1 MKEELINKGT
11 NMMVPFLVGGVV
23 GAGIALFLAPKPG
36 KEIRNDIKRF
46 ATSTKDRVNLTIVKG
61 KELFDEGR
69 SAVGS
74 AIDRGKGLYDEG
86 KTVVTSAIDRGKELY
101 EEGRTVVTSAID
113 AGKTAYVREKEK
125 TQHA

>member
-1 MKEELINKGT
+1 MKEELIDKGI
-11 NMMVPFLVGGVV
+11 NMMVPFLAGGVV

-46 ATSTKDRVNLTIVKG
+46 ATSTKDRVNLTLVKG

-69 SAVGS
+69 SAVES

-86 KTVVTSAIDRGKELY
+86 KTVVTSAID
-101 EEGRTVVTSAID
+101 
-113 AGKTAYVREKEK
+113 AGKAAYVHERDRL
-125 TQHA
+125 QHTRALEL